1 MSLLAIENVSKT
13 FNAKRGSTVQGT
25 LALTDVSL
33 TVDDGEFVV
42 IIGSSGCGK
51 STLLRLIDGLIAP
64 SEGTVTIHGREVTG
78 PGPDRGVVF
87 QHANLLAWRTVRA
100 NIEFGLE
107 CLGIDKTERR
117 RRATQYLEM
126 VGLTPFENHYPAQLS
141 GGMQQRVGLA
151 RAFAVEPEILLMD
164 EPFGALD
171 AQTRLIM
178 QTELERIWS
187 SNRRTAIL
195 ITHDMEEALF
205 LADRIVVM
213 SSHPGRVSRIIDV
226 PFARPRRDAVRGDPR
241 FAEMKAMLWDA
252 LKDGMAHHDG

>member
-13 FNAKRGSTVQGT
+13 FNAKRGGTVQGT
-25 LALTDVSL
+25 LALTDVSF
-33 TVDDGEFVV
+33 TVEDGEFLV

-64 SEGTVTIHGREVTG
+64 SEGRVTIHGQEVTG

-87 QHANLLAWRTVRA
+87 QQANLLAWRTVRG

-107 CLGIDKTERR
+107 CLGVDKAERR
-117 RRATQYLEM
+117 RRATRYIDM
-126 VGLTPFENHYPAQLS
+126 VGLTGFEDHYPAQLS

-171 AQTRLIM
+171 AQTRLIL
-178 QTELERIWS
+178 QSELEHIWS
-187 SNRRTAIL
+187 ANRRTAIL

-213 SSHPGRVSRIIDV
+213 SSHPGRVSSIIEV
-226 PFARPRRDAVRGDPR
+226 PFARPRDDEIRADPR
-241 FAEMKAMLWDA
+241 FAEMKATLWEA
-252 LKDGMAHHDG
+252 LKAGMAQHAG